1 MQEVA
6 FYRGPEIGDSWQAFF
21 MQTVLFQSLGGLG
34 LFLFGMKIMSEG
46 LQRVA
51 GNKLRQILG
60 MVSNN
65 RLVGCGVGA
74 LMTSIIQSSSAT
86 TVMLVSFVDAGLM
99 TFVQAIGVILGANI
113 GTTVT
118 AQLIAFKITA
128 YALPAIAAGVVL
140 KFFLGRRKWIYV
152 GDVLL
157 GFGLVFFGLA
167 TMKAGFAPLKDH
179 PAFISLFTRFN
190 ADDLTGILLCIMV
203 GSALTMIL
211 QSSSATVGI
220 TMALASQGLLNFEAC
235 VALILG
241 DNIGTTI
248 TAELASI
255 GGGINAHRTARAH
268 TLFNVIGVANIIIF
282 FPFFVQLVVWVTH
295 TFMDIGLPDMVVNGE
310 HPNISRYI
318 ANAHT
323 GFNVVNAA
331 FFLMVLPYLVKVAT
345 WLTPHKKEEAD
356 LEELHKIKY
365 LDSRYIDTPSV
376 AIGQARAEIVRMGE
390 AVQLMYRDVVGSLK
404 ERKLSELSKWKK
416 REDLVDMLQRE
427 ITQFLVDV
435 VRYDISQEESK
446 EVASLMRMAN
456 NLERA
461 GDGIENIAELIEE
474 LIEGNLHLSEGGSRD
489 YETISAVVEEF
500 LSTVVEGIRNEDK
513 SIMPHAQELED
524 EIDRMREEMRGNYI
538 MRLQSGACVVDPGLI
553 FVDMLTAFE
562 KIGDFCYNVAQAVA
576 GLK

>member
-1 MQEVA
+1 M
-6 FYRGPEIGDSWQAFF
+6 
-21 MQTVLFQSLGGLG
+21 MTVIFQSLGGLG

-46 LQRVA
+46 LQKVA
-51 GNKLRQILG
+51 GNKMRQILAL
-60 MVSNN
+60 VSNN
-65 RLVGCGVGA
+65 RFVGCGVGA
-74 LMTSIIQSSSAT
+74 LVTSIVQSSSAT

-99 TFVQAIGVILGANI
+99 TFTQAIGVILGANI
-113 GTTVT
+113 GTTIT

-128 YALPAIAAGVVL
+128 YALPAIAGGVLL
-140 KFFLGRRKWIYV
+140 KFFVGRQKWVYV

-167 TMKAGFAPLKDH
+167 TMKAGFAPLKND
-179 PAFISLFTRFN
+179 PTFIALFTRFN
-190 ADDLTGILLCIMV
+190 ADNVGSIILCIMV

-255 GGGINAHRTARAH
+255 GASINAHRTARAH
-268 TLFNVIGVANIIIF
+268 TLFNVIGVINIIIF
-282 FPFFVQLVVWVTH
+282 FPLFLELIVWVTA
-295 TFMDIGLPDMVVNGE
+295 TFMDIGPPNLMVNGE
-310 HPNISRYI
+310 RPNISRYI

-323 GFNVVNAA
+323 GFNVVNGM
-331 FFLMVLPYLVKVAT
+331 FFLLVLPYLVKAAT
-345 WLTPHKKEEAD
+345 WLTPHKKED
-356 LEELHKIKY
+356 KELDEFHRIKFI
-365 LDSRYIDTPSV
+365 DSRYIDTPDV
-376 AIGQARAEIVRMGE
+376 AIAQARAEVVRMGE
-390 AVQLMYRDVVGSLK
+390 AVEKMYDDVVHSLE
-404 ERKLSELSKWKK
+404 ERKLKELSKWRK
-416 REDLVDMLQRE
+416 REDTIDNLQKE
-427 ITQFLVDV
+427 IIQFLVQV
-435 VRYDISQEESK
+435 VQRPISAEESK

-461 GDGIENIAELIEE
+461 GDGVENIAELLEE
-474 LIEGNLHLSEGGSRD
+474 LIEQKLHLSDGGLHD
-489 YETISAVVEEF
+489 YEMISTKVGKFLAVV
-500 LSTVVEGIRNEDK
+500 VDGIRKEDK
-513 SIMPHAQELED
+513 EIMPLAQELED

-538 MRLQSGACVVDPGLI
+538 MRLQSGVCTVDPGLI
-553 FVDMLTAFE
+553 LVDMLTAFE